1 MTGKNY
7 MSGINDF

>member
-7 MSGINDF
+7 MIGIIDF